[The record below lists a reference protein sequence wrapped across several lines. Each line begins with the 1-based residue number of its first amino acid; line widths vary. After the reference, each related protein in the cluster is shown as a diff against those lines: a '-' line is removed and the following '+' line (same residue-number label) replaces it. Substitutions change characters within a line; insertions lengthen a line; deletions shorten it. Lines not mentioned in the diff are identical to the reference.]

1 MNKIGEIP
9 LQSLKIINKKEFE
22 ISNLKLSK
30 FKKLRPMQIL

>member
-9 LQSLKIINKKEFE
+9 LESLRILNKKEFE
-22 ISNLKLSK
+22 INNLKFSK